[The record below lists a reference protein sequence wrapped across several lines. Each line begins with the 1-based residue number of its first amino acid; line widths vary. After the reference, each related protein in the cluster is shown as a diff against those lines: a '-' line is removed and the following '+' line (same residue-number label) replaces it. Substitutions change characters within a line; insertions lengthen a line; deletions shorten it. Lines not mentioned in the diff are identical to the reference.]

1 MRLLHWLTAGLI
13 LSSTACWAADNE
25 AYIDQLGEYATI
37 YVEQDGSANS
47 LGGVD
52 GPIWYSNPAMM
63 YGDGQNV
70 DIRQVGSGNYL
81 KFSIFTKL
89 EDYEYTRTGVT
100 CTGVCGEADANEFVV
115 YTTGYGN
122 LGTVNVNA
130 DGEVETSGIALYLS
144 ETGDFNE
151 SNISITG
158 LKHTVV
164 LLTMGDVNTFN
175 SVTTGEENFSYASV
189 TGYLNNISI
198 TQSGTKGLVI
208 LDIAGN
214 QNTATV
220 TQSGGGALG
229 HWTNL
234 SVSGNLNTHTIA
246 QSGTAADSVVDI
258 KTTGGSNNFNI
269 NVNSR

>member
-1 MRLLHWLTAGLI
+1 
-13 LSSTACWAADNE
+13 
-25 AYIDQLGEYATI
+25 
-37 YVEQDGSANS
+37 
-47 LGGVD
+47 
-52 GPIWYSNPAMM
+52 
-63 YGDGQNV
+63 
-70 DIRQVGSGNYL
+70 
-81 KFSIFTKL
+81 
-89 EDYEYTRTGVT
+89 
-100 CTGVCGEADANEFVV
+100 
-115 YTTGYGN
+115 
-122 LGTVNVNA
+122 
-130 DGEVETSGIALYLS
+130 
-144 ETGDFNE
+144 
-151 SNISITG
+151 
-158 LKHTVV
+158 VV